1 MQNTELSKIK
11 EDFLNNGYCQ
21 FPINLINPDFYKF
34 IVENLKCTEETNLK
48 DLFST
53 FRFDSNKFQ
62 TMFTNDKNNH
72 LETNQEKE
80 RLYNL
85 YNDEDITQIWF
96 WNNHWPTIAN
106 YLNLDGEPL
115 RKRIE
120 SGLNDMIKFLYD
132 LEESAPLVHKELQL
146 TYYNENCRFTPHT
159 DGPQSG
165 ILCSMILYLN
175 ENYNRDNGG
184 LLVFNDELITPELGI
199 CAIMDL
205 TKHDIRHGVT
215 KVTGGSGR
223 FAILSFPKLRTTI

>member
-1 MQNTELSKIK
+1 MTDLLQIK
-11 EDFLNNGYCQ
+11 EGFLKKGYCQ

-34 IVENLKCTEETNLK
+34 IAENFKCTEENNLK
-48 DLFST
+48 DLFNT
-53 FRFDSNKFQ
+53 FRFDSNKFE

-96 WNNHWPTIAN
+96 WNNQWPTIAN
-106 YLNLDGEPL
+106 YLNFDNTIL
-115 RKRIE
+115 RETIE
-120 SGLNDMIKFLYD
+120 SGLNEMIKFLYD
-132 LEESAPLVHKELQL
+132 LEENASLTHKELQL

-215 KVTGGSGR
+215 KVVGGSGR
-223 FAILSFPKLRTTI
+223 FAILSFPKLKTDI